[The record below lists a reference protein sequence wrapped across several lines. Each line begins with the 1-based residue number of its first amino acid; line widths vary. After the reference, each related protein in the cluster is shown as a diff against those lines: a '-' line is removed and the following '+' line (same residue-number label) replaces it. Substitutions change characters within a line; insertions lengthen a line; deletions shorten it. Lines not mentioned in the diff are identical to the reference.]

1 MLAVGAK
8 EPPFSFAVVGVR
20 GCGSCCSDRL
30 RRGRGRVALVKKRWG
45 GQRTVVVERRDLRQG
60 YNAAEGRVSE

>member
-1 MLAVGAK
+1 VLAVGAK

-20 GCGSCCSDRL
+20 GCGSGCSDRL
-30 RRGRGRVALVKKRWG
+30 RRGRGCVALVKKRWG

-60 YNAAEGRVSE
+60 CNAAEGRVSE